1 MKLRGGEFSIG
12 TMGNF
17 QPELTRG
24 HSLLFSAEARIRKAK
39 KRHNKNDGDRF
50 HRGSSRRYPDSTP

>member
-17 QPELTRG
+17 QPELTRKSIFSKRKRFAQFWKIG
-24 HSLLFSAEARIRKAK
+24 KIRTDERESFSAV
-39 KRHNKNDGDRF
+39 
-50 HRGSSRRYPDSTP
+50 